1 MTSPELSGTTES
13 QNEGPAFSLENIL
26 GNDHD
31 KLEHPDVRPEGWDE
45 EDTERDVAHGYC
57 VECEDQPAEVHCET
71 CADDYCEVCFASQ
84 HRKGSRKKHVAK
96 SLAVGETK
104 TPSKPSPNR
113 VTHHDAVQDVEME
126 DDEAGGDANATPPSI
141 PIPDIVLSSQPALG
155 SDPGEWFVERAKFI
169 PLRLTLGERKYL
181 RLLDAALQVSE
192 YTDKIDTLGFGLSK
206 ARRIVHQIRELCAIL
221 SGLVLAADY
230 KQGQELFNDRDFAS
244 NAQFYQQVFELGRR
258 HKIMN
263 PDKMRT
269 TYGKLVY
276 LLQDSQTP
284 EVRDMLGFSCV
295 SPIKTVHGLLDQY
308 GVLDL
313 LRDPLITAATQE
325 ITAGKRSRREIQ
337 RDIKAKE
344 RAIETLSSKYCREPK
359 LPQEVVRQALYSIGD
374 NHAFLRTNRDP
385 CDRMIGYLQQSFH
398 PTQVRDKKNADSL
411 AIRSGR
417 GGARLSH
424 DHARQYVYVMQ
435 SLALWREILHDM
447 FHLWSLAEQDLL
459 SETVPYRLRD
469 TGQGLNRVQAAPKTS
484 RMMHAILNRAQ
495 KSLGGWVGSSVIHM
509 GDHNVP
515 NALMFIDKYSQIY
528 RILLPICNTLSQMPT
543 IYNSPALRAYIDAE
557 YGSLDALYLEIL
569 GDFFRHAFDGSG
581 ADNFYDAG
589 SCIDGR
595 LTSAWNWCSSLEKKR
610 YFPVFLLTGF
620 NGFDGEW

>member
-1 MTSPELSGTTES
+1 MASPGQSGSES
-13 QNEGPAFSLENIL
+13 HSNGPTFSLENIL

-31 KLEHPDVRPEGWDE
+31 KLEHPDIRPEGWDE
-45 EDTERDVAHGYC
+45 EDAEREVAHGYC
-57 VECEDQPAEVHCET
+57 IECEDQPAQVRCET
-71 CADDYCEVCFASQ
+71 CSDDYCEVCFSAQ
-84 HRKGSRKKHVAK
+84 HRKGSRKKHTSTALTGGDK
-96 SLAVGETK
+96 SI
-104 TPSKPSPNR
+104 SKPIPNG
-113 VTHHDAVQDVEME
+113 VAHAKPNGNDVDME
-126 DDEAGGDANATPPSI
+126 DDESEDVAEAVPPSA
-141 PIPDIVLSSQPALG
+141 PISDLVLSSQPTLG
-155 SDPGEWFVERAKFI
+155 SDPGEWFVERAKYI

-206 ARRIVHQIRELCAIL
+206 AKRIVHQIRELCAIL

-230 KQGQELFNDRDFAS
+230 KQGQELFTDRDFAS
-244 NAQFYQQVFELGRR
+244 NSDFYQKVFELGRR

-276 LLQDSQTP
+276 LLQDSQAP
-284 EVRDMLGFSCV
+284 EVREMLGFTCV
-295 SPIKTVHGLLDQY
+295 APIRTVHEMLDVH

-313 LRDPLITAATQE
+313 LRDPLITTATQE
-325 ITAGKRSRREIQ
+325 INAEKRSRREIQ
-337 RDIKAKE
+337 RDIRAKE
-344 RAIETLSSKYCREPK
+344 RAIETLSARYRREPR
-359 LPQEVVRQALYSIGD
+359 LPQEMVRQALYSIGD

-385 CDRMIGYLQQSFH
+385 CDRMIGYLQQYFH
-398 PTQVRDKKNADSL
+398 PTQVRDKKGADSL

-459 SETVPYRLRD
+459 SETISYRLRD
-469 TGQGLNRVQAAPKTS
+469 TGQGLNRVQGAPKTS
-484 RMMHAILNRAQ
+484 HMMHAILNRAQ

-528 RILLPICNTLSQMPT
+528 RILLPICNTLSELPML
-543 IYNSPALRAYIDAE
+543 YKSPALRAYIDAE
-557 YGSLDALYLEIL
+557 YGSLDALYLDIL

-595 LTSAWNWCSSLEKKR
+595 LTSAWNWCSSLEKKH
-610 YFPVFLLTGF
+610 YFHVFLLAGF